1 MNQKRP
7 SMRKLREVL
16 RLKFDCKLSNRTIAK
31 SVNISASTVSY
42 YTRAFLAAELSWPL
56 PERMSDDEL
65 MRLLEP
71 HCLQLT
77 LVTSQQK
84 QLPCFKIIY
93 NELKRKGVTLQLLW
107 QEYHDNYP
115 SKSYSYSEFCRRYR
129 AWTKRLNPVMRQ
141 THKAGEKCF
150 VDYAGPTIDIYNPQS
165 GHINQAKIFV
175 ATLGASGLVFA
186 EATLTRSIP
195 DWLGSHTR
203 MLEYFG
209 GVPKLIIPDN
219 EKAGVTQ
226 ASYYDPE
233 KNPHYC
239 AWACHY
245 NTTVLPTRPRKPR
258 DKAKVEAAV
267 KLVEQAILAKLRHR
281 KFFSIKELNTAI
293 IVLLAEMNDRPF
305 QKLPGSRRS
314 QFESIERD
322 TLKALP
328 TVRYE
333 HVEIKRIKVG
343 LDYHICVEGHYYSVP
358 YCHVNQ
364 TVEYRLGRQ
373 YLEIYKAGQR
383 IASHIRK
390 QSVGDKTTLTEH
402 MPKSHR
408 AHEQW
413 TPLTFHKWASALGK
427 PVQLVTES
435 ILNRQTHPE
444 CCYRIFLGLKRL
456 YKNYGNK
463 RFLDACQCAVQGQA
477 ISYHSIKAILK
488 NGLDQTSILL
498 NEDEEEFTPTY
509 HINIRGAHYYH

>member
-203 MLEYFG
+203 MLG
-209 GVPKLIIPDN
+209 MC
-219 EKAGVTQ
+219 Q
-226 ASYYDPE
+226 
-233 KNPHYC
+233 
-239 AWACHY
+239 
-245 NTTVLPTRPRKPR
+245 RK
-258 DKAKVEAAV
+258 
-267 KLVEQAILAKLRHR
+267 
-281 KFFSIKELNTAI
+281 
-293 IVLLAEMNDRPF
+293 
-305 QKLPGSRRS
+305 
-314 QFESIERD
+314 
-322 TLKALP
+322 
-328 TVRYE
+328 
-333 HVEIKRIKVG
+333 
-343 LDYHICVEGHYYSVP
+343 
-358 YCHVNQ
+358 
-364 TVEYRLGRQ
+364 
-373 YLEIYKAGQR
+373 
-383 IASHIRK
+383 
-390 QSVGDKTTLTEH
+390 
-402 MPKSHR
+402 
-408 AHEQW
+408 
-413 TPLTFHKWASALGK
+413 
-427 PVQLVTES
+427 
-435 ILNRQTHPE
+435 
-444 CCYRIFLGLKRL
+444 
-456 YKNYGNK
+456 
-463 RFLDACQCAVQGQA
+463 
-477 ISYHSIKAILK
+477 
-488 NGLDQTSILL
+488 
-498 NEDEEEFTPTY
+498 
-509 HINIRGAHYYH
+509 